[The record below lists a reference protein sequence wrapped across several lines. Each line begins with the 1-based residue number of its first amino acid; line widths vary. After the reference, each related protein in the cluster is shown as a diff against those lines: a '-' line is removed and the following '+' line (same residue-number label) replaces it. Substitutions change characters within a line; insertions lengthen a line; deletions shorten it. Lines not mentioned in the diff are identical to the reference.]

1 VILVDTSAW
10 VEHLRRGLPR
20 LATLLQGGEVL
31 IHPWVIGELACGNL
45 RNRSQVL
52 ELLQGLPAATVASDA
67 EVMLL
72 IERKQLMGRGI
83 GYIDA
88 HLLAAARL
96 SHCRLWTQD
105 RRLAVVAEE
114 QALAACTSEK
124 RSGLAQGSNMGP
136 HSSCARSTVT
146 EVPSRSGS
154 PTPCSS
160 AAEVGAE
167 GHLIGVAT
175 LGLKTS
181 SCSGTR
187 HQH

>member
-1 VILVDTSAW
+1 M
-10 VEHLRRGLPR
+10 
-20 LATLLQGGEVL
+20 L

-72 IERKQLMGRGI
+72 IEREQLMGRGI